1 MSAAF
6 SIGAPSNTMTL
17 VPSAQ
22 LRVDP
27 RRGALYMLVAMFLL
41 AALDATAKWLTAD
54 YPVTQIAL
62 SFFIGGLLLSA
73 GLAPFNG
80 GIKGLRTTQIGWHLL
95 RAVFNLGTMLTYYYA
110 LRSMNLADAMAIT
123 FAAPCFM
130 TILSVP
136 LLGEKVGRRRWLAT
150 VVGLIGVVII
160 VRPSIDGVDTPALL
174 AVAAAVLYALM
185 QITSRRLSAT
195 EGSHTILFYYSIFGL
210 IAVSTQVSAWPELR
224 VEDLGTFCLI
234 GIFGSAGLMC
244 LSQACRYGEVS
255 FLAPL
260 EYSQLFW
267 GVLFGILLWGEVPD
281 FAVIVGIAIIV
292 ISGLYLLK
300 SPEHDQAGRA

>member
-1 MSAAF
+1 
-6 SIGAPSNTMTL
+6 
-17 VPSAQ
+17 
-22 LRVDP
+22 
-27 RRGALYMLVAMFLL
+27 MLSAMFLL

-62 SFFIGGLLLSA
+62 SFFIGGLILSA

-80 GIKGLRTTQIGWHLL
+80 GLKSLRTTQIPWHLL

-110 LRSMNLADAMAIT
+110 LRLMNLADAMAIT

-136 LLGEKVGRRRWLAT
+136 LMRESVGRHRWLAT
-150 VVGLIGVVII
+150 LAGLIGVVVI
-160 VRPSIDGVDTPALL
+160 VRPSLDGVDTPALL

-195 EGSHTILFYYSIFGL
+195 DASHTILFYYSIFGL
-210 IAVSTQVSAWPELR
+210 IAVSTQAGSWPDMKI
-224 VEDLGTFCLI
+224 EDLGAFCLI
-234 GIFGSAGLMC
+234 GLFGSAGLMC

-267 GVLFGILLWGEVPD
+267 GVLFGILLWGEIPD
-281 FAVIVGIAIIV
+281 LPVIVGIAIIV
-292 ISGLYLLK
+292 ASGLYLLK
-300 SPEHDQAGRA
+300 SPEQRQTP